1 VVFYEGAE
9 AHLDS
14 NFIQNISNRQLC
26 HPAHGRDRYPG
37 SDGGVMLGFSRNFA
51 RSCGGRW
58 RGELRTLRPQAARF
72 ERDADSIRRIADEIG
87 LMLRRRASRR
97 SK

>member
-1 VVFYEGAE
+1 VGGPLSMVFYGGAE

-26 HPAHGRDRYPG
+26 RLAHGRDRYPG

-58 RGELRTLRPQAARF
+58 HGERARSGLKR
-72 ERDADSIRRIADEIG
+72 RDSSATPTRSG
-87 LMLRRRASRR
+87 GSRMR
-97 SK
+97 LL

>member
-1 VVFYEGAE
+1 MVFYGGAE

-26 HPAHGRDRYPG
+26 RLAHGRDRYPG

-51 RSCGGRW
+51 RSCGGR
-58 RGELRTLRPQAARF
+58 
-72 ERDADSIRRIADEIG
+72 DADPIRRIADEIA
-87 LMLRRRASRR
+87 LMLRGRASRR

>member
-1 VVFYEGAE
+1 VGGLLSMVFYGGAE

-14 NFIQNISNRQLC
+14 ILFKTSRIGS
-26 HPAHGRDRYPG
+26 DRYPG

-58 RGELRTLRPQAARF
+58 RGERVRSGL
-72 ERDADSIRRIADEIG
+72 ERRDSSATPTRSGGSRIR
-87 LMLRRRASRR
+87 LL
-97 SK
+97 